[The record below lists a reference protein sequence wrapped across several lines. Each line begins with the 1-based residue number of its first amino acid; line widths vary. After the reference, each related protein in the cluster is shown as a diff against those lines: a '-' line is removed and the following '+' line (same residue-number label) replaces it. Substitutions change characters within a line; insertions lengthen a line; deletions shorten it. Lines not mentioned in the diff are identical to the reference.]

1 MREQSY
7 NTTPRRRGP
16 KQPLPHDV
24 LYDEDVDLQESPYY
38 TIDNTEDVYSTTLL
52 PSQRCY
58 VDPWD
63 LENYDYVRKKIEQPS
78 NMQKYYDESLPSSPM
93 EDSMNS
99 HYCNNEM
106 NQKTRHSSPA
116 TLPRNRR
123 RSSSSSAAHQQC
135 RLECCNP
142 VHVRRSSGLNR
153 IRENND
159 AYDDYITQ
167 MNQRFENNI
176 TLDDD
181 EANVYTGYGA
191 LSSTTSSSERHSS
204 IGEDYGSNTIQRHS
218 LSSYGALKRRT
229 LKPAPQLEFPAPPP
243 LPPTYDYC
251 NPYATLPCC
260 SVSDCYECLSQSQQ
274 VYGAQSIY
282 GSIPT
287 STNISCYSSLGCG
300 LNGGCS
306 SIYSTLGRRS
316 SSTLCNGIYGNK
328 FGMSNKGLLQIDYS
342 CSWNDLN
349 RVMGRNY

>member
-1 MREQSY
+1 MRERSY
-7 NTTPRRRGP
+7 STTPRRRGP

-24 LYDEDVDLQESPYY
+24 LYSEDVELQESPYY

-78 NMQKYYDESLPSSPM
+78 NMQKYYDESLSTSPA

-99 HYCNNEM
+99 HYCSSEI
-106 NQKTRHSSPA
+106 NQRTRHLP
-116 TLPRNRR
+116 TTIPRNRR
-123 RSSSSSAAHQQC
+123 RSSSSSHQQC
-135 RLECCNP
+135 PLECCNP
-142 VHVRRSSGLNR
+142 IPLRRSSGLNS

-159 AYDDYITQ
+159 NYDDYIMQ
-167 MNQRFENNI
+167 MNQRFENNMN
-176 TLDDD
+176 LDDN
-181 EANVYTGYGA
+181 ETNVYTGYGA
-191 LSSTTSSSERHSS
+191 LSSTASSSEPHSS
-204 IGEDYGSNTIQRHS
+204 IGEDYSSNTIQRRS
-218 LSSYGALKRRT
+218 LNSYGALKRRT
-229 LKPAPQLEFPAPPP
+229 SKPPRLEFPAPPP

-260 SVSDCYECLSQSQQ
+260 SVSDCYECLSNSQHI
-274 VYGAQSIY
+274 YGAQSIY

-306 SIYSTLGRRS
+306 SNYSTLGRRS
-316 SSTLCNGIYGNK
+316 SSMLCNGIYGNK